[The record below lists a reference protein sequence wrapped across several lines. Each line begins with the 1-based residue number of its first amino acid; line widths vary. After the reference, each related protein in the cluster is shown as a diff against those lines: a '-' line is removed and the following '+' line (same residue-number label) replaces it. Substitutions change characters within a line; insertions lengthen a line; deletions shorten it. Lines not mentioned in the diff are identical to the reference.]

1 MLLEVRQPMNA
12 QRKANPWSSQFTT
25 LTIVLIPVAIGINYV
40 GKLLAAA
47 LKLPLWLDSIGTVL
61 AAMLAG
67 PWIGAIAGAANN
79 VIFGL
84 TADPIS
90 FWYLITSI
98 VIGLVVGYMSFTGW
112 LSTFGRAVVL
122 GLVVGVVAAV
132 VSTPINVILWEGQ
145 TGNVWGDALYAAL
158 VGSGWPVWLASFLDS
173 LVVDIPDKL
182 ATVVIS
188 FLILR
193 ALPQRLAGLFGGHR
207 DEIESL

>member
-1 MLLEVRQPMNA
+1 MGA
-12 QRKANPWSSQFTT
+12 QGKSSPWSMQFST
-25 LTIVLIPVAIGINYV
+25 LTIVLIPVAIGVNYV
-40 GKLLAAA
+40 GKLIAAA

-67 PWIGAIAGAANN
+67 PWVGAISGAANN

-98 VIGLVVGYMSFTGW
+98 AIGFVVGYMAFTGW
-112 LSTFGRAVVL
+112 VSSFGRAVGL
-122 GLVVGVVAAV
+122 GLIVGIVATV

-145 TGNVWGDALYAAL
+145 TGNVWGDALYAYL
-158 VGSGWPVWLASFLDS
+158 VGSGWPIWLASFLDE

-182 ATVVIS
+182 ATVIVS
-188 FLILR
+188 YLILR
-193 ALPQRLAGLFGGHR
+193 ALPERLATLFAGGR
-207 DEIESL
+207 DQVERL

>member
-1 MLLEVRQPMNA
+1 MPA
-12 QRKANPWSSQFTT
+12 QRKASPWSVQFST

-40 GKLLAAA
+40 GKLIAAA

-67 PWIGAIAGAANN
+67 PWVGAISGAANN

-98 VIGLVVGYMSFTGW
+98 AIGFVVGYLAFTGW
-112 LSTFGRAVVL
+112 VSSFGRAVGL
-122 GLVVGVVAAV
+122 GFIVGIVATV

-145 TGNVWGDALYAAL
+145 TGNVWGDALYAYF
-158 VGSGWPVWLASFLDS
+158 VGNGWPIWIASFLDE

-182 ATVVIS
+182 ATVIVS
-188 FLILR
+188 YLILR
-193 ALPQRLAGLFGGHR
+193 ALPERLASLFAGGR
-207 DEIESL
+207 DQVERL

>member
-1 MLLEVRQPMNA
+1 M
-12 QRKANPWSSQFTT
+12 QFST
-25 LTIVLIPVAIGINYV
+25 LTIVLIPVAIGVNYV
-40 GKLLAAA
+40 GKLIAAA

-67 PWIGAIAGAANN
+67 PWVGAISGAANN

-98 VIGLVVGYMSFTGW
+98 AIGFVVGYMAFTGW
-112 LSTFGRAVVL
+112 VSSFGRAVGL
-122 GLVVGVVAAV
+122 GLIVGIVATV

-145 TGNVWGDALYAAL
+145 TGNVWGDALYAYL
-158 VGSGWPVWLASFLDS
+158 VGSGWPIWLASFLDE

-182 ATVVIS
+182 ATVIVS
-188 FLILR
+188 YLILR
-193 ALPQRLAGLFGGHR
+193 ALPERLATLFAGGR
-207 DEIESL
+207 DQVERL

>member
-1 MLLEVRQPMNA
+1 
-12 QRKANPWSSQFTT
+12 
-25 LTIVLIPVAIGINYV
+25 LTIVLIPVAVGINYV
-40 GKLLAAA
+40 GKLIAAA

-67 PWIGAIAGAANN
+67 PWIGAISGAANN

-98 VIGLVVGYMSFTGW
+98 AIGFVVGYLAFTGW
-112 LSTFGRAVVL
+112 ISTFGRAIGL
-122 GLVVGVVAAV
+122 GVVVGVVASV

-158 VGSGWPVWLASFLDS
+158 VGSGWPVWIASFFDS

-182 ATVVIS
+182 ATVIVS
-188 FLILR
+188 YLIVR
-193 ALPQRLAGLFGGHR
+193 ALPERLAGLFGGDR
-207 DEIESL
+207 GEVETL